1 LGDKVDDELGAGADG
16 WMRKSSRPE
25 AAGATACRGRGDAA
39 SASMSSSTLFGTSS
53 TMTSISSSVTPTGS
67 GDGVVLLPEG
77 AAVAVVLGVNDG
89 ADGEELI

>member
-1 LGDKVDDELGAGADG
+1 
-16 WMRKSSRPE
+16 
-25 AAGATACRGRGDAA
+25 
-39 SASMSSSTLFGTSS
+39 MSSSALSGTSS
-53 TMTSISSSVTPTGS
+53 TTTSISSSVTPTGS